1 MPLRSLIVATVCAA
15 VAFPAVAQAAPAGT
29 LVPDPDAEQ
38 VTALDGT
45 LVWVTGAPGGGERL
59 MRYRDGVTAAV
70 EGAPVARFYRSI
82 DLGRDRRGRLVLT
95 YQRCASPS
103 RCVIRRDDL
112 AGRRGRVRG
121 LGVRGCTTTTA
132 PALWRTRAAY
142 GLACRRGR
150 VAEPRRSGLYVKT
163 GSGAPRRMPRPSDAA
178 RFSVSDVT
186 AADLRGTRAAAVLS
200 DIYSYAYAI
209 DVDRRGLVSVL
220 AGASEGDSDQHA
232 LGLALGTGGALW
244 SLTTAEHAGDPLQT
258 VVNHLDGRCRDYE
271 VLTAAPE
278 AEVYPAI
285 DLAVDGRAVY
295 VVVPGTGIATFEF
308 MPARSCR

>member
-1 MPLRSLIVATVCAA
+1 MRLRSLIVATVCAA
-15 VAFPAVAQAAPAGT
+15 LAFPAVAQAAPGT
-29 LVPDPDAEQ
+29 LVPDPAAEQ

-45 LVWVTGAPGGGERL
+45 LVWVTGAPVGGERL
-59 MRYRDGVTAAV
+59 MRYRDGVTAPV

-278 AEVYPAI
+278 AEAYPAI
-285 DLAVDGRAVY
+285 DLAVDGRALY

-308 MPARSCR
+308 MPARSCP